1 MGYAVDDILPLGSAY
16 VGKVSHHDQWSWPS
30 AFVQYRRLLDEDS
43 ALGAAADFELRLWRS
58 VLGRVP
64 EDGKALIVS
73 HGGIIEP
80 TLVAAVPAGDHA
92 GWGRPFSHLDGV
104 RLVLDLDDQQ
114 FLVVGFDRY
123 SAPAVETTASS

>member
-1 MGYAVDDILPLGSAY
+1 
-16 VGKVSHHDQWSWPS
+16 WPS

-43 ALGAAADFELRLWRS
+43 ALGAAADFELKLWRS
-58 VLGRVP
+58 VLERVP

-73 HGGIIEP
+73 HGGVIEP
-80 TLVAAVPAGDHA
+80 TLVAAVPAGDHT

-104 RLVLDLDDQQ
+104 RLVLDDQQ

-123 SAPAVETTASS
+123 SAAAVATSAGS